1 MIELTEIKWYHKMPT
16 LDQIKEFYASI
27 GVPAPPDFVILAW
40 MDIVSAIQP
49 CLDGA
54 GYSEAVQLMIY
65 LYTLSLYGI
74 VSGDKYISSQTAPS
88 GASQSFR
95 YNNLQDKYR
104 GMLNSLRML
113 DTSGCTDSVIP
124 AEPGASA
131 GLWVSTGGKC
141 C

>member
-1 MIELTEIKWYHKMPT
+1 MQAW
-16 LDQIKEFYASI
+16 LDAIA
-27 GVPAPPDFVILAW
+27 V
-40 MDIVSAIQP
+40 IQP

-54 GYSEAVQLMIY
+54 GYPASTQLLIYMYALGLFAVSSM
-65 LYTLSLYGI
+65 
-74 VSGDKYISSQTAPS
+74 DKYVSSQTAPS

-95 YNNLQDKYR
+95 YKSLSDAYR
-104 GMLNSLRML
+104 SINAMLKTL
-113 DTSGCTDSVIP
+113 DTSGCTSGVIP